1 MSAGRAVD
9 VGDFALARGRD
20 RMSGETQFYLMA
32 IPAVI
37 LLGLS
42 KGGFSGLSSLAMPMM
57 SLVSSPVRAAAIVL
71 PILIVQDWVS
81 VWAFRRDYS
90 RRNLIILIP
99 SSMIGVTLGWL
110 LAARVS
116 EDVVR
121 LAIGVISI
129 AFVAYMLIRDRL
141 GRAPVQ
147 KPSVPSG
154 VLWGSLSGFT
164 SFVSHAGSPPFQ
176 VYVMPQYLE
185 PRIFAGTAT
194 IFFAAVNL
202 LKLPGYLLLGQ
213 LSPDNLVVS
222 AWLLPVA
229 VVSTFAGVWLVRR
242 VSADRF
248 YAVIL
253 ALTFLI
259 GVKLTYDAVRALA

>member
-1 MSAGRAVD
+1 
-9 VGDFALARGRD
+9 
-20 RMSGETQFYLMA
+20 MSGETQFYVVA
-32 IPAVI
+32 VPAVI

-57 SLVSSPVRAAAIVL
+57 SLVASPVRAAAIVL
-71 PILIVQDWVS
+71 PILLVQDWVS
-81 VWAFRRDYS
+81 VWAFRRDFS
-90 RRNLIILIP
+90 SRNLVILTP
-99 SSMIGVTLGWL
+99 SAIIGVAAGSL

-129 AFVAYMLIRDRL
+129 AFVAYMLVRDRL
-141 GRAPVQ
+141 GRAPVE

-164 SFVSHAGSPPFQ
+164 SFISHAGAPPFQ

-202 LKLPGYLLLGQ
+202 LKVPGYFFLGQ
-213 LSPDNLVVS
+213 LSRDNLIVS
-222 AWLLPVA
+222 AGLIPVA
-229 VVSTFAGVWLVRR
+229 VLSTFAGVWLVRR

-259 GVKLTYDAVRALA
+259 GVKLTYDAVLALA